1 MLETTQENMAEEKE
15 QFWKPQEKN
24 VCYNKWKN
32 WYIYWLQLCENKEKP
47 G

>member
-15 QFWKPQEKN
+15 QFRKPQQKN

-32 WYIYWLQLCENKEKP
+32 WLQLCDNKENP